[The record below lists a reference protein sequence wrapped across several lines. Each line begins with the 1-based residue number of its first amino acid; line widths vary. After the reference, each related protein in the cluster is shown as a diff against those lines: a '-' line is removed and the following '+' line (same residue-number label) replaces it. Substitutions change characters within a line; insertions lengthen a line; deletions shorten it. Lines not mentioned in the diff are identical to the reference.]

1 MLAGIFDERC
11 LIFGEIS
18 LYKVYKVY
26 FFKVYLCNLLLFYTS
41 TGTYITLKK
50 HTMLTK
56 FLQLSQSSGLNKKI
70 HRRQV
75 FAFLLGSLPILAA
88 APKEQASIHHTKK
101 TGYGKG
107 AYGG

>member
-1 MLAGIFDERC
+1 
-11 LIFGEIS
+11 
-18 LYKVYKVY
+18 
-26 FFKVYLCNLLLFYTS
+26 
-41 TGTYITLKK
+41 
-50 HTMLTK
+50 MLTK

-75 FAFLLGSLPILAA
+75 FALLLGSFPLLAVGSSDE
-88 APKEQASIHHTKK
+88 KKSIHHTKK